1 MSRSPNARLAVD
13 QFEILAERFKFTKT
27 TAWHG
32 IVWLLLSCDVWADGF
47 KRLNQLRGNAG
58 LPDVVVYRERND
70 FKIGARGPN
79 LVVQRAQRLTDY
91 IANELGIDPLS
102 VCDHIGQYWRDPVIA
117 TMQPHN
123 LVGHA
128 FRSICLRTLEMF
140 GDPEIRYD
148 EEVDPSM
155 EFPGHHFSTRSDDAK
170 MDIVARRGRSTVALI
185 SVRWRFRHDRV
196 DVVEEA
202 LAYGTAARR
211 ANAECSLYALVGE
224 FAPNRLEKILSN
236 CPPRKNPPLD
246 ACVHF
251 APELLRD
258 GLGENGRLKELKS
271 LAWLVDQTYQW
282 R

>member
-13 QFEILAERFKFTKT
+13 QYLILAERLKLTKQD
-27 TAWHG
+27 AWHG

-47 KRLNQLRGNAG
+47 KRLNQLRGNAD

-70 FKIGARGPN
+70 FKIGPRGPN
-79 LVVQRAQRLTDY
+79 LVVQRASQLTAY
-91 IANELGIDPLS
+91 VASALGLEPSS
-102 VCDHIGQYWRDPVIA
+102 VCDQIGAYWRDPLIA
-117 TMQPHN
+117 AMQPHN

-128 FRSICLRTLEMF
+128 FRSICLTILERF
-140 GDPEIRYD
+140 GDPAIKYD
-148 EEVDPSM
+148 EEVDPSS
-155 EFPGHHFSTRSDDAK
+155 EFPGHQFATRSEDAK
-170 MDIVARRGRSTVALI
+170 IDIIARRGNSTVALI

-211 ANAECSLYALVGE
+211 ANANCAFYALVGE

-251 APELLRD
+251 APELLSH
-258 GLGENGRLKELKS
+258 GLGENGRLRELKS
-271 LAWLVDQTYQW
+271 LAWLADESFKW

>member
-1 MSRSPNARLAVD
+1 VSRSPNARLAVD
-13 QFEILAERFKFTKT
+13 QFLILAERLKLTKLN
-27 TAWHG
+27 AWHG
-32 IVWLLLSCDVWADGF
+32 IALLLLSCDVWADGF
-47 KRLNQLRGNAG
+47 KRLKDLRGNAMI
-58 LPDVVVYRERND
+58 PDVVVYRERND
-70 FKIGARGPN
+70 FKVGARGPN
-79 LVVQRAQRLTDY
+79 IVVQRARSLTAY
-91 IANELGIDPLS
+91 IGHELGIPQGS
-102 VCDHIGQYWRDPVIA
+102 VCEEIGQYWRDPVIA

-128 FRSICLRTLEMF
+128 FRSICLTILEKF
-140 GDPEIRYD
+140 GDPEITYD
-148 EEVDPSM
+148 EEVDPST

-170 MDIVARRGRSTVALI
+170 IDIIARRGKATVAMI

-211 ANAECSLYALVGE
+211 ANPDCALYALVGE

-246 ACVHF
+246 ACIHF
-251 APELLRD
+251 APELLSQ
-258 GLGENGRLKELKS
+258 GLGENGRLTELKS
-271 LAWLVDQTYQW
+271 LAWLADESFKW